1 MFLFIPLMDADE
13 LPEMDPYE
21 EVAQQGQ
28 EAPPSPTY
36 VPDLMKLEHNVSVY
50 ASEPVYLEYLVL
62 SDDDIPMEDPEE
74 DPKEDLEEDP
84 IDYAANADD
93 DEDEEEESSK
103 DDDDKEE
110 EYLAPADS
118 TAIASPVIDP
128 VPSAVETEPFETDE
142 STATPLPPHAYHTI
156 SRISV

>member
-1 MFLFIPLMDADE
+1 MSDLEHSTVSYVSISSDSDPSAWGIPLMDAGE

-21 EVAQQGQ
+21 E
-28 EAPPSPTY
+28 
-36 VPDLMKLEHNVSVY
+36 HHVSVY

-62 SDDDIPMEDPEE
+62 SDDDIPVE

-84 IDYAANADD
+84 IDYAANANG
-93 DEDEEEESSK
+93 DEDEEEESSE

-118 TAIASPVIDP
+118 TAIASPVVNH
-128 VPSAVETEPFETDE
+128 VPSATPIPFLSEAE
-142 STATPLPPHAYHTI
+142 VVRLLALPIPPPSPLTPLSSPLP
-156 SRISV
+156 